1 MQRFDVGALAVAL
14 DEERQ
19 ARGLTWQQLAAEIN
33 IPFRGTTSIPISVGT
48 IRGVS
53 QKRSVTS
60 AVVLQVLRWLDRSPE
75 SFLSGRSQGK
85 PGLDSDLGERLPD
98 AGATGILR
106 FDMRAIYA
114 GDLCGRRRGTP
125 EAETDVEAGSGGVAG
140 VYAKHGGE
148 SFAGTFDRLP
158 ACDDAHSVAAA
169 PGCGLRPCS
178 QSVGRPS
185 KRCVRKSDDVHG
197 GELAAG

>member
-1 MQRFDVGALAVAL
+1 MQRFDVRALAVAL

-53 QKRSVTS
+53 QKRSVTN

-106 FDMRAIYA
+106 FDTRAIYA
-114 GDLCGRRRGTP
+114 AVEEERQRRNLTWKQVA
-125 EAETDVEAGSGGVAG
+125 AELPG

-158 ACDDAHSVAAA
+158 ACHDAHSVAAA
-169 PGCGLRPCS
+169 PGCGLRACS